1 MADKNVEVRCL
12 EKILAA
18 QQPKG
23 ASAERVYAL
32 LKNAKILSDMTQEA
46 PDFVLG
52 LNDTV
57 IGLEH
62 FLVDVLITND
72 GSNARMVNKH
82 RQNAL
87 KGKKMSYRN
96 LKSVNSLPEVK
107 QKLRHGVLLFDEH
120 HFLQELTRVSQK
132 HGMSTKGYRADIA
145 KYGGS
150 HHLIGAMIEMPCQTN
165 GTFELYYANGSSK
178 KRRLNCAPL
187 TYNMISIMQRTL
199 KGFDFIVIL
208 AETLLN
214 ELPRDAKV
222 YCIWKNDFSAAIQEQ
237 RIPVCTSFKVRLE
250 ETS

>member
-18 QQPKG
+18 QQPRG
-23 ASAERVYAL
+23 ASAERVYGL
-32 LKNAKILSDMTQEA
+32 LRNATILSDMTQEA

-52 LNDTV
+52 LGDTI

-72 GSNARMVNKH
+72 GSNARMVNKRRQKALRGKKPSH
-82 RQNAL
+82 RDLKRINAL
-87 KGKKMSYRN
+87 
-96 LKSVNSLPEVK
+96 PDVK
-107 QKLRHGVLLFDEH
+107 QKLRQGVLLFDEH
-120 HFLQELTRVSQK
+120 HFLHELNRVSQK
-132 HGMSTKGYRADIA
+132 HGMSAKGYRADIA
-145 KYGGS
+145 KYGGKQY
-150 HHLIGAMIEMPCQTN
+150 LVGAMIEMPCQTN
-165 GTFELYYANGSSK
+165 GTFELYYDSSSK
-178 KRRLNCAPL
+178 RRRLNCAPL

-199 KGFDFIVIL
+199 KEFDFVVIL

-222 YCIWKNDFSAAIQEQ
+222 YCIWGNDFASAIKEQ

-250 ETS
+250 ELS